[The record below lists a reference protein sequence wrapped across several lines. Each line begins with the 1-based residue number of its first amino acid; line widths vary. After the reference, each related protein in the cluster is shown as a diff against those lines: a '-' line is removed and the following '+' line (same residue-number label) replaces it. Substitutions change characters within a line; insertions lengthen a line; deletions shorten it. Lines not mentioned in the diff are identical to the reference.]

1 MENNNY
7 SIHCLFRDCLRSV
20 KLYSDFEKFCFFCA
34 KQYQKEND
42 IKDLEFYI
50 FNKDEK
56 IIIKNKDDYNN
67 FIINNDDD
75 VVINFDY
82 KKIKRKNKF
91 MNNETEELNNRL
103 NELYKKMNEQKEDLE
118 NLKKKNLE
126 FEKKN
131 MKLEKEFN
139 EFQNQNNLVLSNIK
153 KEILNFQNLF
163 DSKLNQNEY
172 NINKTQDFENEKP
185 ITRKTITDDG
195 NNYKMRKI
203 PLKDNEILKRKNI
216 EDKENEIKR
225 NEKSESNEDYIN
237 EDDYI
242 TSKEI
247 RKNNSIK
254 NSHEDFVNYNNSK
267 NNNLVLNKNFEN
279 NENEEYKNDFNIKSD
294 YNDYES
300 NFNKS
305 NNYLSCEFI
314 IDEKILIKLRSQCQ
328 GKKDTIKYDI
338 KLKNNGNIPIPKNS
352 KIKSNIKKVEAD
364 LLIKDTIV
372 NNGEE
377 IEPNKIINVCLYIFF
392 KDPNNIKEGLN
403 YLYFILYNDN
413 YGKIGKEEVI
423 KIQIKDE
430 TKNLEEDYDTYNNN
444 EKDDYFIYNVEE
456 NEINTSV
463 AIPSRILKKNN

>member
-1 MENNNY
+1 
-7 SIHCLFRDCLRSV
+7 
-20 KLYSDFEKFCFFCA
+20 
-34 KQYQKEND
+34 
-42 IKDLEFYI
+42 
-50 FNKDEK
+50 
-56 IIIKNKDDYNN
+56 
-67 FIINNDDD
+67 
-75 VVINFDY
+75 
-82 KKIKRKNKF
+82 
-91 MNNETEELNNRL
+91 
-103 NELYKKMNEQKEDLE
+103 
-118 NLKKKNLE
+118 
-126 FEKKN
+126 

-216 EDKENEIKR
+216 EDEENEIKR
-225 NEKSESNEDYIN
+225 NEKIESNEDYIN

-242 TSKEI
+242 ISKEN

-254 NSHEDFVNYNNSK
+254 NSDEDFVNYNNSK
-267 NNNLVLNKNFEN
+267 NNNLVLNKTFEN
-279 NENEEYKNDFNIKSD
+279 NENEEYKNDLNIKSD

-300 NFNKS
+300 NSNKS

-352 KIKSNIKKVEAD
+352 KLKSNIKNGEAD
-364 LLIKDTIV
+364 LLIIDTIV

-392 KDPNNIKEGLN
+392 KDSNNIKEGLN

-413 YGKIGKEEVI
+413 YGEIGKEGVI
-423 KIQIKDE
+423 IIQIKDE

-444 EKDDYFIYNVEE
+444 EKDDDFIVE

-463 AIPSRILKKNN
+463 PIPSRILKKNN